1 MVKKKEK
8 TVEAKEEAPRGMAK
22 SGKFWK
28 NTKETFRKIQNSLP
42 KKTTLQHQKLRAEMK
57 RNKHLSQTIKDDKKQ
72 ENELKKQRREE
83 NAKRREENE
92 LKNQTVQV
100 ITNTAKLKRT
110 KKKQLRQIQKRDL
123 DSLKAKVV

>member
-1 MVKKKEK
+1 MAKKKEK
-8 TVEAKEEAPRGMAK
+8 AVEVKTDNTRGLPK

-28 NTKETFRKIQNSLP
+28 GPKEKFRKIQNTLP
-42 KKTTLQHQKLRAEMK
+42 KKTTQQHLKLRDDLRKIKA
-57 RNKHLSQTIKDDKKQ
+57 LSKSIKEEKKN

-92 LKNQTVQV
+92 LKNQQVQI
-100 ITNTAKLKRT
+100 ITNTSKLKRI

-123 DSLKAKVV
+123 DNLKAKVV

>member
-8 TVEAKEEAPRGMAK
+8 VVDSKEEAPRGVAK

-28 NTKETFRKIQNSLP
+28 SPKETFRKIQNSMP
-42 KKTTLQHQKLRAEMK
+42 KKTTLQHQKLRAELK
-57 RNKHLSQTIKDDKKQ
+57 RNKQLSQTIKDDKKQ

-100 ITNTAKLKRT
+100 IKNTAKLKRT
-110 KKKQLRQIQKRDL
+110 KKKQLRHIQKRDL
-123 DSLKAKVV
+123 DTLKAKVV

>member
-1 MVKKKEK
+1 MAKKKEK
-8 TVEAKEEAPRGMAK
+8 PEVEKDEKPRGLAK

-28 NTKETFRKIQNSLP
+28 DPKQKFRKIQNTLP
-42 KKTTLQHQKLRAEMK
+42 KKTTAQHLQFREEMK
-57 RNKHLSQTIKDDKKQ
+57 RIKALSKSIKDDKKQ

-92 LKNQTVQV
+92 LKNQHVQ
-100 ITNTAKLKRT
+100 IIKNTAKLKRT

-123 DSLKAKVV
+123 DQLKSKVV